1 MARSRCLPGGLDAV
15 ADDACAEGVKSD
27 GAHEVQWPP
36 PAGVV
41 EKEVEV
47 EVEME
52 VEVVET
58 NLRTWKGCCLPGQ
71 AAGHSGHILQVWWR
85 RRWRWRWYLVL
96 GQQGDGGGYGG
107 GGEGGRSRRW
117 CPPWCSSYLSASSHY
132 TSYSEMKEFTPFLW
146 LLSQCSCWT
155 SSPQTISAAE

>member
-52 VEVVET
+52 VEVET
-58 NLRTWKGCCLPGQ
+58 NLTLGRAVVYQ
-71 AAGHSGHILQVWWR
+71 AS
-85 RRWRWRWYLVL
+85 
-96 GQQGDGGGYGG
+96 
-107 GGEGGRSRRW
+107 RS
-117 CPPWCSSYLSASSHY
+117 A
-132 TSYSEMKEFTPFLW
+132 TAA
-146 LLSQCSCWT
+146 
-155 SSPQTISAAE
+155 IS